1 MNSLDH
7 FCTVEHIFMWITTSI
22 IACEM
27 QKTEVE
33 EESVVCHLCRELQLA
48 RTKFCVKWTL
58 SRYSTQHIVLLRL
71 SATSCVTDMLGA
83 EWQINDATC
92 SSDDNTPKVHLYHYL
107 LFHTVYGF
115 RYNARSVITNYD
127 TICDYGLPGGN
138 LDLSIS
144 IATTLIIRTQMGHS
158 STSGS
163 DLTKAMALK
172 HWHSRRRLSGYARRN
187 SRFTFDWN
195 FFMSNNC
202 NVIIQHNDKF
212 L

>member
-1 MNSLDH
+1 MQKCFVFAECIQPTNCHVQPMNSLDH

-92 SSDDNTPKVHLYHYL
+92 SSDNNTPKVHLYHYL
-107 LFHTVYGF
+107 LFHTVYMDSDTMLGQSLQITIL
-115 RYNARSVITNYD
+115 YVTMNYLVVIWIWAYP
-127 TICDYGLPGGN
+127 LR
-138 LDLSIS
+138 L
-144 IATTLIIRTQMGHS
+144 
-158 STSGS
+158 
-163 DLTKAMALK
+163 
-172 HWHSRRRLSGYARRN
+172 HWL
-187 SRFTFDWN
+187 
-195 FFMSNNC
+195 
-202 NVIIQHNDKF
+202 
-212 L
+212 